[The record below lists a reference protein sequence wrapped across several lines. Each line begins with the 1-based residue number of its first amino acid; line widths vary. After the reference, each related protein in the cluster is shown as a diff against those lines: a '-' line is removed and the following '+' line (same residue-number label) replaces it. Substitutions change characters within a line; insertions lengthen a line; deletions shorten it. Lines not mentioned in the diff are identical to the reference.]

1 MQELLKEISFKTSR
15 SGGKGGQNVNK
26 VETKV
31 HLLFNVQASSFLND
45 EQKNLILQKA
55 ANKINDEGIL
65 IIADESD
72 RSQLGN
78 KEMAIKK
85 FFQLLEKCFAKPKS
99 RKKTKVPRSVKEKR
113 MKDKKKRGET
123 KKMRGGWE

>member
-31 HLLFNVQASSFLND
+31 HLLFDVQNSAFLSD

-55 ANKINDEGIL
+55 ANKINDEGVL
-65 IIADESD
+65 IIAEESD

-85 FFQLLEKCFAKPKS
+85 FFLLLEKCFFKPKP

-113 MKDKKKRGET
+113 IKDKKKRGDT
-123 KKMRGGWE
+123 KKLRGGWE

>member
-113 MKDKKKRGET
+113 IKDKKKRGET

>member
-65 IIADESD
+65 IIAEESD

-113 MKDKKKRGET
+113 IKDKKKRGET

>member
-1 MQELLKEISFKTSR
+1 MQEFLKEISFKTSR

-65 IIADESD
+65 IIAEESD

-78 KEMAIKK
+78 KEIAIKK
-85 FFQLLEKCFAKPKS
+85 FFQLLEKCFTKPKA
-99 RKKTKVPRSVKEKR
+99 RKKTKVPSSVKEKR
-113 MKDKKKRGET
+113 IKDKKRRGET
-123 KKMRGGWE
+123 KKMRGSWD

>member
-31 HLLFNVQASSFLND
+31 NLLFNVQASSFLND

-65 IIADESD
+65 IIAEESD

-113 MKDKKKRGET
+113 IKDKKKRGET